1 MGGTGAV
8 NINRAEDRARL
19 AGRSASA
26 RQQAAEDGATDHG
39 VRAAQQASAAPARVG
54 RQWGIRV
61 HWGIVFALVAS
72 FVLWFAI
79 KTVFGLVF

>member
-39 VRAAQQASAAPARVG
+39 AGAARRSSAARVRFG
-54 RQWGIRV
+54 RRWSVRV

-72 FVLWFAI
+72 LVLWFAI
-79 KTVFGLVF
+79 KSIFGLVF